1 MKFTEYNLH
10 PKVQK
15 GLDALGFKRPTD
27 IQYKAIPSILRG
39 EDVLAVAQTGTG
51 KTAAFGIPLVQM
63 VYRQKLA
70 ETRQTGVKCIILA
83 PTRELA
89 LQICDV
95 IQSIAQST
103 SVTAVAIVG
112 GVDQD
117 PQIKALEDRADIV
130 IATPGRMF
138 DLISQG
144 HLKIHRVETL
154 ILDEADYMLDLGFI
168 NDIKELV
175 SRLPKRQ
182 QTLFFSATI
191 NEKIKKIAYSIVKQ
205 SAIRIQIS
213 PKDPVAKTIEH
224 FVMFMD
230 MDHKRFF
237 LERVV
242 RENPDKKVLV
252 FVRTKVRADRVV
264 AAMTRVDVKS
274 ECIHGDKSQDQ
285 RTAILDRFRNGDNMV
300 LIATDITAR
309 GIDIPD
315 VEIVVNYDLPEQAEN
330 YVHRV
335 GRTGR
340 SKQKGFA
347 YAFCAEDE
355 KSVLKKIQSFLHK
368 DIQEIKVNKT
378 DYQDTL
384 NIERDRKN
392 DYMSIVEDLESYN
405 KKKKKK
411 RK

>member
-1 MKFTEYNLH
+1 MKFIDYNLH

-15 GLDALGFKRPTD
+15 GLENLGFKRPTD
-27 IQYKAIPSILRG
+27 IQYKSIPSILRG

-63 VYRQKLA
+63 IYKQKLT
-70 ETRQTGVKCIILA
+70 ETRKTGVKCIVLA

-89 LQICDV
+89 IQIATV
-95 IQSIAQST
+95 IRSIAKST
-103 SVTAVAIVG
+103 SVTAIEIVG

-117 PQIKALEDRADIV
+117 PQIKALKDRADIV

-138 DLISQG
+138 DLIAQG
-144 HLKIHRVETL
+144 HLQIHRVETL
-154 ILDEADYMLDLGFI
+154 VLDEADYMLDLGFI
-168 NDIKELV
+168 SDIRDLIYK
-175 SRLPKRQ
+175 LPKRR

-191 NEKIKKIAYSIVKQ
+191 NEKIKKVAYSIVKQ
-205 SAIRIQIS
+205 NAIRIQIS

-224 FVMFMD
+224 FVMYVD

-252 FVRTKVRADRVV
+252 FVRTKIRADRVV
-264 AAMTRVDVKS
+264 AAMERVEVKCQS
-274 ECIHGDKSQDQ
+274 IHGDKTQDQ
-285 RTAILDRFRNGDNMV
+285 RTAILDKFRSGKNKV

-315 VEIVVNYDLPEQAEN
+315 VEIVVNYDLPEQPEN

-340 SKQKGFA
+340 SKRKGYA
-347 YAFCAEDE
+347 YSFCSDHE
-355 KSVLKKIQSFLHK
+355 KPVLKKIQSFLQK
-368 DIQEIKVNKT
+368 DITEIKVNKAE
-378 DYQDTL
+378 YKDTL
-384 NIERDRKN
+384 NIERDRTN
-392 DYMSIVEDLESYN
+392 DYQSIIDDLESYK

-411 RK
+411 R